1 MSTPPPST
9 GSYLSS
15 LFSLEGRT
23 ALVTG
28 ATRGIGRSM
37 ALALARA
44 GADIVLVQ
52 RSLEDTRTRDD
63 IVAVGRRAE
72 IVVCDLANAEQ
83 VKALVG
89 KVVTSK
95 EDGGMGIDV
104 DILINCECQEVAASR
119 SH

>member
-1 MSTPPPST
+1 MSTPTSHPSNT
-9 GSYLSS
+9 PYLSS

-44 GADIVLVQ
+44 GADVVLVQ
-52 RSLEDTRTRDD
+52 RSLEDTKTRDE

-72 IVVCDLANAEQ
+72 IAVCDLADAEQ

-89 KVVTSK
+89 KVTGNDN
-95 EDGGMGIDV
+95 EGGMGLDI
-104 DILINCECQEVAASR
+104 DILINCEPELIL
-119 SH
+119 